1 MGASAFSVPGM
12 SSSAMSTIRLAEAL
26 LFAMNL
32 RPLSDVSR
40 CLAAAYLPAHA
51 ISIPLDQ
58 LQPGLWKVERKIE
71 KLDLNLVE
79 YETRNTEYCAS
90 PRKEISAGAFDH
102 QSVVQDRGQ
111 QGRRQ
116 PLQHT
121 PPAACPAS
129 GGENTTV
136 ITIVSPTEYT
146 AEVDTIGTKF
156 GEKQHR
162 KEVIR
167 AVRAGD
173 CQS

>member
-1 MGASAFSVPGM
+1 LADCGRRVNGDATGVNNHRAAALFMTMYRSLLPSLFALACLPASA
-12 SSSAMSTIRLAEAL
+12 I
-26 LFAMNL
+26 
-32 RPLSDVSR
+32 D
-40 CLAAAYLPAHA
+40 
-51 ISIPLDQ
+51 SIPLDQ

-71 KLDLNLVE
+71 KLDLNPVE

-90 PRKEISAGAFDH
+90 PRKEISRVLAITNLLCKTDDSKVGDNRYKVHATC
-102 QSVVQDRGQ
+102 RLPGI
-111 QGRRQ
+111 R
-116 PLQHT
+116 
-121 PPAACPAS
+121 
-129 GGENTTV
+129 GENTTV

>member
-1 MGASAFSVPGM
+1 MFAHRVNNRPAQ
-12 SSSAMSTIRLAEAL
+12 AL

-32 RPLSDVSR
+32 RRLPLRTIVLP
-40 CLAAAYLPAHA
+40 LAAACLPAHA
-51 ISIPLDQ
+51 IDSIPLDQ

-71 KLDLNLVE
+71 KLDLNPVE

-90 PRKEISAGAFDH
+90 PRKEISRVLSITNLLCKTEDSKVGDNRYKVHATCRLPGI
-102 QSVVQDRGQ
+102 R
-111 QGRRQ
+111 
-116 PLQHT
+116 
-121 PPAACPAS
+121 
-129 GGENTTV
+129 GENTTV

-162 KEVIR
+162 KEVIT
-167 AVRAGD
+167 AKRAGD